1 MDTDSPDP
9 DGPEAV
15 LAALDPEQREVALAT
30 RGPVCVLA
38 GAGTGKTRAIAHRIA
53 YGVRTGVIDPRHV
66 LAVTFTTRAAGE
78 LRARLRQLT
87 GPAGGELDQ
96 VQARTFHSAALRQLV
111 HFWPRTV
118 GGRPPAVLDSKA
130 ALLTEAAR
138 ELGYPAGPAE
148 LRDTA
153 SEIEWAKASQ
163 IRADEYAAAAPA
175 AGRTPPLG
183 TSATAGL
190 FAAYERLR
198 RERHLADFESVLE
211 LTAAILAGHRLAAAE
226 VASRYRYFVVDEFQ
240 DVNPLQRLLLD
251 AWLDGRDDIC
261 VVGDPRQT
269 IYSFTG
275 ATPAY
280 LTGFTASYPQATVI
294 RLVRNYRSTPQ
305 VVAVANRLSGAVP
318 GRQQGLPRPNASL
331 PGAPLLAQRDPGP
344 EPKFTGYPN
353 EGAEAEAVARRAAR
367 LIAAG
372 VLPREMAVLVRANV
386 QTERFER
393 AFADAGVPCQV
404 RGTERFFERAEVRQA
419 MGMLRAAARP
429 AGGAG
434 SAGPAA
440 TEVRHVLAGLGLTR
454 EPPPGRGSAREHW
467 ESLAALAQLA
477 EDFCAATPGAGLAAV
492 AAELGR
498 RAAIQHAPALSGVT
512 VASLH
517 AAKGL
522 EWDVVFLPGLT
533 EGNLPIVH
541 AQSEEAIAEEQR
553 LLYVG
558 LTRARQRLYLSW
570 ALARTPDT
578 RPSRVP
584 SRFLAGLRSPRGR
597 PGRYGAPV
605 PALRQEAPAPAGAA
619 DAGG

>member
-1 MDTDSPDP
+1 
-9 DGPEAV
+9 
-15 LAALDPEQREVALAT
+15 
-30 RGPVCVLA
+30 
-38 GAGTGKTRAIAHRIA
+38 
-53 YGVRTGVIDPRHV
+53 
-66 LAVTFTTRAAGE
+66 
-78 LRARLRQLT
+78 
-87 GPAGGELDQ
+87 
-96 VQARTFHSAALRQLV
+96 V
-111 HFWPRTV
+111 HFWPHTV
-118 GGRPPAVLDSKA
+118 GGRPPAVLDSKL
-130 ALLTEAAR
+130 ALLAEAAR
-138 ELGYPAGPAE
+138 GLGIPAGPAE

-163 IRADEYAAAAPA
+163 IRADGYAAASAA

-183 TSATAGL
+183 SEATTDV

-211 LTAAILAGHRLAAAE
+211 LTAGILAGHRRVAAE
-226 VASRYRYFVVDEFQ
+226 VTSRYRYFVVDEFQ

-251 AWLDGRDDIC
+251 TWLDGRDDIC

-280 LTGFTASYPQATVI
+280 LTGFTASYPHATVI

-318 GRQQGLPRPNASL
+318 GRQQARLRTHAGL

-344 EPKFTGYPN
+344 EPGFTGYPDD
-353 EGAEAEAVARRAAR
+353 GAEAVAVARRAAR
-367 LIAAG
+367 LTAAG
-372 VLPREMAVLVRANV
+372 TPPREMAVLVRTNV

-419 MGMLRAAARP
+419 MGMLRAAAGP
-429 AGGAG
+429 ASSTG
-434 SAGPAA
+434 SALPAA

-454 EPPPGRGSAREHW
+454 EPPPGRGSARERW
-467 ESLAALAQLA
+467 ESLAALAELA
-477 EDFCAATPGAGLAAV
+477 GDFCAATPGAGLADV

-498 RAAIQHAPALSGVT
+498 RAAIEHAPALSGVT
-512 VASLH
+512 VTSLH

-541 AQSEEAIAEEQR
+541 AQGQQAIAEERR

-570 ALARTPDT
+570 ALARIPGT

-584 SRFLAGLRSPRGR
+584 SRFLAGLRPPRAR
-597 PGRYGAPV
+597 PAGYGAPV

-619 DAGG
+619 DAGR